1 MENTLNTTYRRL
13 RRIGRGARRLA
24 ADINYLERRKLE
36 LRTGLPFVEPR
47 RF

>member
-1 MENTLNTTYRRL
+1 MENTHITTSQIVH
-13 RRIGRGARRLA
+13 RIGRRIRQVAR
-24 ADINYLERRKLE
+24 DIDYLERRKLE